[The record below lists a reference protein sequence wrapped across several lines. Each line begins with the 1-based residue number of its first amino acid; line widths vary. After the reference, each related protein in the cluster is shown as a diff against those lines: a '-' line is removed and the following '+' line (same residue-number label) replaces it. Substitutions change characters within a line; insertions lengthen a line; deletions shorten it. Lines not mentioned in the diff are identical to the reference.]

1 MTKLCQGPECHTY
14 DTTDRKRGPKG
25 NKRNQTRTLSRYAYG
40 NNNFCTLNCQNDWWA
55 LYGNQAVD
63 YFGRVFQP
71 KVLSAE
77 NGTQLY
83 SGGAAVGPGTFIST
97 NVEYIRITNLDTSNY
112 ITLNIWQ
119 DATHQA
125 AFRLLAGESFILGE
139 TLGFDVSTDIDS
151 VGAGVTFTKIEALAN
166 SANVDVEVFVAS
178 K

>member
-1 MTKLCQGPECHTY
+1 MATKLKTATLVTKITEKINLNGK
-14 DTTDRKRGPKG
+14 DFGNTTTKTISSIKDVSQRIIR
-25 NKRNQTRTLSRYAYG
+25 
-40 NNNFCTLNCQNDWWA
+40 
-55 LYGNQAVD
+55 
-63 YFGRVFQP
+63 
-71 KVLSAE
+71 VLSAE